1 MILKGK
7 YSGYHTLLNFR
18 QLLVMGHLVHKVITW
33 CPFMHKN

>member
-18 QLLVMGHLVHKVITW
+18 QLLVMGHLVHLYEKII
-33 CPFMHKN
+33 F